1 MLFIKKKRVA
11 YRLRYNKINFG
22 PDTFLR
28 TIHQKTLLN
37 GLKGTKSLVFTLFLG
52 YVKRN

>member
-1 MLFIKKKRVA
+1 MCLP
-11 YRLRYNKINFG
+11 YDKINFG
-22 PDTFLR
+22 SDIFLR

-37 GLKGTKSLVFTLFLG
+37 GFKGTKSLVFTLFLG